1 MTFGSAA
8 MEAKGSI
15 SGLYLDSKY
24 YQAYP
29 PGMKM
34 TDGVPQDLMGV
45 VVDPHVSFKVIFCYR
60 NRLILVKNWPSQT

>member
-1 MTFGSAA
+1 

-45 VVDPHVSFKVIFCYR
+45 VVDPHVSR
-60 NRLILVKNWPSQT
+60 T

>member
-1 MTFGSAA
+1 MTYGSAA
-8 MEAKGSI
+8 TEAQGSI

-45 VVDPHVSFKVIFCYR
+45 VVDPHVSILDFYYFKKY
-60 NRLILVKNWPSQT
+60 

>member
-1 MTFGSAA
+1 MTYGSAA
-8 MEAKGSI
+8 TEAQGSI

-45 VVDPHVSFKVIFCYR
+45 VVDPHVS
-60 NRLILVKNWPSQT
+60 ILDSY